1 MSTSGKC
8 VIPSDVGEPTKRS
21 PAEQAPQDLKAS
33 PRSAERSSNADFE
46 DVLSDRPF
54 LMALLRAL
62 SACHT

>member
-8 VIPSDVGEPTKRS
+8 VIPSDVGELSKRS
-21 PAEQAPQDLKAS
+21 PAEQAAQDVNTS
-33 PRSAERSSNADFE
+33 PRLSERSPETDFE
-46 DVLSDRPF
+46 SVVPDRPF